1 MFMFC
6 VFLYEM
12 EEEASD
18 WFIQKLSP
26 SERASCS
33 GAEVLRWFES
43 SDVKLGFVLRN
54 KMCRTDVIPGF
65 WLMLVRINVLNLSP
79 SEVFT
84 GPPGPQESDQV
95 LFYRHRSQVCPGP
108 GRTWCQTVARGP
120 ETAMGGETCSHKLGS
135 TSHLRLLLY
144 ILIPT
149 VTLLAA
155 LLLLILALTGIFG
168 NSLLV
173 FRPIADRNL
182 GYHGN
187 STTPSLAFE
196 VEIVTSSLQNRS
208 DSGISYR
215 GVSTPAATT
224 SAPTASSSQATPTQ
238 PYTEL
243 PDWLTSV
250 ASLSSTTW
258 PFSTIPTPDTGSCQL
273 IAEPQCH
280 MLPYNQTWLSSS
292 ATVVKSSE
300 VDMLLRRIMGICVLL
315 WHPTLTFCCVC
326 VCVCAYMRRRV
337 VLPCVSF
344 CQAARE
350 GCEPVLQMFNAS
362 WPDFLRCS
370 QFSNVT
376 SALSSPSSPT
386 ATAGPAPS
394 TCYMPRQI
402 KGKPSVCGGK
412 DHFLCTTGIC
422 IPQKLVCNG
431 YNDCDDWSDETH
443 CVCSDSEF
451 RCNTGRCLS
460 PALVCDGYDDC
471 GDLSDELS
479 CVCDLAREHRCGD
492 GRCVSRDW
500 LCDGDHDCLDK
511 SDELNCS
518 CKSQG
523 LLECRNGQCV
533 PSAFRCD
540 GEDDCKDGSDEE
552 HCSREQTQG
561 VCVPGQPSC
570 ISASCPSACVGGSTA
585 CDPRNS
591 NSSCTRC
598 EPISLE
604 LCMNLPYNL
613 TRYPN
618 YLGHQSQRE
627 SSVSWE
633 SSLFPALVQ
642 TGCYQYLMFYA
653 CTLLVPKCD
662 PVSLQRVPPCRSL
675 CRTAKEKCE
684 SVLGIVGLQW
694 PDDSDCSQF
703 PEEGGNATCLL
714 PEPGVDECSP
724 SHFKCGSGRCVLA
737 SRRCDGHLD
746 CDDNSDEDD
755 CGCSERALWE
765 CPGSKVCIKAS
776 MICDGFPDCPLLV
789 DEANCSVCRDNE
801 LSCNNHQCVHRTLW
815 CDGKRHC
822 SDSSDEW
829 NCVSL
834 ADRSDS
840 VLTVFR
846 TAAEYQVCAD
856 EWNHELS
863 HLTCSQLGLGVPSSV
878 SMVPDQPGVPGRRR
892 WLHVHPEW
900 NLRNGSALQARLEK
914 RGHACHSRRRVSV
927 QCSRE
932 ECGLRPAVGIYPHRK
947 KRILGGRVSRRGAW
961 PWQCSLQSGQSGH
974 VCGCVLIARRW
985 ALTVAHCFEGRESA
999 DLWRVVLGLNN
1010 LDHPGV
1016 HSQSRGVRSIIVHPR
1031 YNRAVV
1037 DYDIS
1042 VVQLDSEVEE
1052 TALVRPVCLPQP
1064 GQLPSPDSY
1073 CYITGWGHM
1082 GNRSESTRLPTP
1094 ASGGSDRHFN
1104 ICSERNMM
1112 LDRRYLL
1119 VLYSSFKHVFPV
1131 AVKYGDSGGPLVCEE
1146 VGGHW
1151 TLFGLTSW
1159 GSVCFSKVLGP
1170 GVYSNVTHFTPWIQQ
1185 QIYIHTYLTD

>member
-1 MFMFC
+1 M
-6 VFLYEM
+6 
-12 EEEASD
+12 
-18 WFIQKLSP
+18 LSARRETCP
-26 SERASCS
+26 RVTFS
-33 GAEVLRWFES
+33 GA
-43 SDVKLGFVLRN
+43 G
-54 KMCRTDVIPGF
+54 
-65 WLMLVRINVLNLSP
+65 
-79 SEVFT
+79 
-84 GPPGPQESDQV
+84 
-95 LFYRHRSQVCPGP
+95 
-108 GRTWCQTVARGP
+108 TVTAPARGP
-120 ETAMGGETCSHKLGS
+120 EVGMGGEACPHKLGS
-135 TSHLRLLLY
+135 TNHLRLLLY

-149 VTLLAA
+149 MSLLAG
-155 LLLLILALTGIFG
+155 LLLLVLALTGIFG
-168 NSLLV
+168 SGLLDSSPLPSPE
-173 FRPIADRNL
+173 PIADSDP
-182 GYHGN
+182 GYHSN
-187 STTPSLAFE
+187 STSPSPLFE
-196 VEIVTSSLQNRS
+196 TENVTASLHIDDDITYS
-208 DSGISYR
+208 A
-215 GVSTPAATT
+215 STPAATT
-224 SAPTASSSQATPTQ
+224 SLPSASSSQAPPAQTYTTP
-238 PYTEL
+238 
-243 PDWLTSV
+243 PDWLSSV
-250 ASLSSTTW
+250 TSLSTSWPISSTAA
-258 PFSTIPTPDTGSCQL
+258 PDSGSCQL
-273 IAEPQCH
+273 IVEPQCH

-292 ATVVKSSE
+292 VAVVKSSE
-300 VDMLLRRIMGICVLL
+300 VDMLLRFFSYLSRLSCYRHIMLFGCSLALPECIAADGT
-315 WHPTLTFCCVC
+315 HN
-326 VCVCAYMRRRV
+326 RRV
-337 VLPCVSF
+337 VLPCASF
-344 CQAARE
+344 CEAARE

-376 SALSSPSSPT
+376 FALSPPSTPSLPSSPSSPSFPSSSPM
-386 ATAGPAPS
+386 ATAVPAPPA
-394 TCYMPRQI
+394 CYTPRQI

-412 DHFLCTTGIC
+412 DHFLCATGIC

-443 CVCSDSEF
+443 CVCTDGEF
-451 RCNTGRCLS
+451 RCSTGRCLS

-479 CVCDLAREHRCGD
+479 CVCNPAREHRCGD

-523 LLECRNGQCV
+523 LLECRNGHCI

-552 HCSREQTQG
+552 QCSREQTQG
-561 VCVPGQPSC
+561 VCPPGQPSC
-570 ISASCPSACVGGSTA
+570 ISTSCPSVCGVGSAA
-585 CDPRNS
+585 CDPRTN
-591 NSSCTRC
+591 NNNNCTRC

-613 TRYPN
+613 TSYPN
-618 YLGHQSQRE
+618 YLGHLSQRE

-662 PVSLQRVPPCRSL
+662 PVTLQRVPPCRSL
-675 CRTAKEKCE
+675 CRNAKEKCE

-694 PDDSDCSQF
+694 PEDSDCSQF
-703 PEEGGNATCLL
+703 PEEGGNTTCLL
-714 PEPGVDECSP
+714 PEDGVDECSP
-724 SHFKCGSGRCVLA
+724 SHFKCRSGRCVLA
-737 SRRCDGHLD
+737 TKRCDGHLD
-746 CDDNSDEDD
+746 CDDHSDEDN

-815 CDGKRHC
+815 CDGKKHC

-834 ADRSDS
+834 SDRSGS

-863 HLTCSQLGLGVPSSV
+863 KLTCNQLGLGVPSSV
-878 SMVPDQPGVPGRRR
+878 SMVTDHPGVPGRRR

-900 NLRNGSALQARLEK
+900 SQRNGSALQARLEK
-914 RGHACHSRRRVSV
+914 RSHACHSRRRVSV
-927 QCSRE
+927 LCTRE
-932 ECGLRPAVGIYPHRK
+932 ECGLRPAVSIHPHRK

-999 DLWRVVLGLNN
+999 DLWKVVLGLNN

-1042 VVQLDSEVEE
+1042 VVQLDSEIEE
-1052 TALVRPVCLPQP
+1052 TPFVRPVCLPEP
-1064 GQLPSPDSY
+1064 ARLPSPDSY

-1082 GNRSESTRLPTP
+1082 GNRMPFKLQEGEVRIISLSQCQSYFDMKTITP
-1094 ASGGSDRHFN
+1094 R
-1104 ICSERNMM
+1104 M
-1112 LDRRYLL
+1112 LCAGYDAGT
-1119 VLYSSFKHVFPV
+1119 VDSCM
-1131 AVKYGDSGGPLVCEE
+1131 GDSGGPLVCEE
-1146 VGGHW
+1146 DGGHW

>member
-1 MFMFC
+1 M
-6 VFLYEM
+6 
-12 EEEASD
+12 
-18 WFIQKLSP
+18 LSARLETCP
-26 SERASCS
+26 RVTFS
-33 GAEVLRWFES
+33 GAA
-43 SDVKLGFVLRN
+43 
-54 KMCRTDVIPGF
+54 TAP
-65 WLMLVRINVLNLSP
+65 P
-79 SEVFT
+79 Q
-84 GPPGPQESDQV
+84 GPN
-95 LFYRHRSQVCPGP
+95 
-108 GRTWCQTVARGP
+108 A
-120 ETAMGGETCSHKLGS
+120 GGEACPHKLGS
-135 TSHLRLLLY
+135 TNHLRLLLY
-144 ILIPT
+144 VLIPS
-149 VTLLAA
+149 VSV
-155 LLLLILALTGIFG
+155 LLLILLLTGIFSS
-168 NSLLV
+168 SLLSSSTPLPSPG
-173 FRPIADRNL
+173 PIADSDP

-187 STTPSLAFE
+187 STSPSSFPERANA
-196 VEIVTSSLQNRS
+196 TNSSRKELSDDVIAWNRS
-208 DSGISYR
+208 TGTTAA
-215 GVSTPAATT
+215 STSPAG
-224 SAPTASSSQATPTQ
+224 PASSASQATPTR
-238 PYTEL
+238 PLTKH

-250 ASLSSTTW
+250 TSLSSAW
-258 PFSTIPTPDTGSCQL
+258 PTGSTSAPDSGSCQL
-273 IAEPQCH
+273 ITEPQCH

-292 ATVVKSSE
+292 VAVVKSSE
-300 VDMLLRRIMGICVLL
+300 VDMLIRFFGYLSRLSCYRHIMLFGCSLAL
-315 WHPTLTFCCVC
+315 PECTAADATHS
-326 VCVCAYMRRRV
+326 RRV
-337 VLPCVSF
+337 VLPCASF
-344 CQAARE
+344 CEAARE

-362 WPDFLRCS
+362 WPEFLRCS
-370 QFSNVT
+370 RFST
-376 SALSSPSSPT
+376 APFSSPSSPT
-386 ATAGPAPS
+386 ATAGPALH
-394 TCYMPRQI
+394 CYTPRQI
-402 KGKPSVCGGK
+402 IGKPSVCGGK
-412 DHFLCTTGIC
+412 HPFLCATGVC
-422 IPQKLVCNG
+422 VPQKLVCNG

-443 CVCSDSEF
+443 CVCTDAEF
-451 RCNTGRCLS
+451 RCSTGRCLS
-460 PALVCDGYDDC
+460 PAVVCDGYDDC

-479 CVCDLAREHRCGD
+479 CVCNLAREHRCGD

-561 VCVPGQPSC
+561 VCAPGQPSC
-570 ISASCPSACVGGSTA
+570 ISPSCPSVCVGGGAS
-585 CDPRNS
+585 CDPRANNNCS
-591 NSSCTRC
+591 ESSLCCKNQTRC

-613 TRYPN
+613 TSYPN
-618 YLGHQSQRE
+618 YLGHLSQRE

-675 CRTAKEKCE
+675 CRHSKEKCE

-694 PDDSDCSQF
+694 PEDSDCSQF
-703 PEEGGNATCLL
+703 PEEGGNTTCLL
-714 PEPGVDECSP
+714 PEDGVDECSP
-724 SHFKCGSGRCVLA
+724 SHFKCRSGRCVLA
-737 SRRCDGHLD
+737 TKRCDGHLD
-746 CDDNSDEDD
+746 CDDHSDEDN

-789 DEANCSVCRDNE
+789 DESNCSVCRDNE
-801 LSCNNHQCVHRTLW
+801 VSCNNHQCVHRTLW

-834 ADRSDS
+834 SDGSGS

-856 EWNHELS
+856 EWNHALS
-863 HLTCSQLGLGVPSSV
+863 ELTCDQLGLGVPASV
-878 SMVPDQPGVPGRRR
+878 SMVPDPPSVPGRRR

-900 NLRNGSALQARLEK
+900 SLRNGSALQARLEK
-914 RGHACHSRRRVSV
+914 RSHACHSRRRVSLL
-927 QCSRE
+927 CSRG
-932 ECGLRPAVGIYPHRK
+932 ECGQRPSLGVFPHRN

-974 VCGCVLIARRW
+974 VCGCVLVARRW
-985 ALTVAHCFEGRESA
+985 ALTVAHCFEGRERA
-999 DLWRVVLGLNN
+999 ELWKVVLGLNN
-1010 LDHPGV
+1010 LDHPGGN
-1016 HSQSRGVRSIIVHPR
+1016 SQSRGVRSIIVHPR

-1042 VVQLDSEVEE
+1042 VVQLDSEIEE
-1052 TALVRPVCLPQP
+1052 TPFVRPVCLPEP
-1064 GQLPSPDSY
+1064 DRLPSPDSY

-1082 GNRSESTRLPTP
+1082 GNRMPFKLQEGEVRIISLSQCQSYFDMKTITP
-1094 ASGGSDRHFN
+1094 R
-1104 ICSERNMM
+1104 M
-1112 LDRRYLL
+1112 LCAGYDAGT
-1119 VLYSSFKHVFPV
+1119 VDSCM
-1131 AVKYGDSGGPLVCEE
+1131 GDSGGPLVCEE
-1146 VGGHW
+1146 DSGRW

-1170 GVYSNVTHFTPWIQQ
+1170 GVYSNVSHFTAWIQQ
-1185 QIYIHTYLTD
+1185 QIYVHTYLTD

>member
-1 MFMFC
+1 MTRC
-6 VFLYEM
+6 V
-12 EEEASD
+12 
-18 WFIQKLSP
+18 
-26 SERASCS
+26 
-33 GAEVLRWFES
+33 
-43 SDVKLGFVLRN
+43 
-54 KMCRTDVIPGF
+54 
-65 WLMLVRINVLNLSP
+65 
-79 SEVFT
+79 
-84 GPPGPQESDQV
+84 
-95 LFYRHRSQVCPGP
+95 
-108 GRTWCQTVARGP
+108 
-120 ETAMGGETCSHKLGS
+120 
-135 TSHLRLLLY
+135 
-144 ILIPT
+144 
-149 VTLLAA
+149 
-155 LLLLILALTGIFG
+155 
-168 NSLLV
+168 
-173 FRPIADRNL
+173 
-182 GYHGN
+182 
-187 STTPSLAFE
+187 
-196 VEIVTSSLQNRS
+196 
-208 DSGISYR
+208 
-215 GVSTPAATT
+215 
-224 SAPTASSSQATPTQ
+224 SA
-238 PYTEL
+238 
-243 PDWLTSV
+243 
-250 ASLSSTTW
+250 
-258 PFSTIPTPDTGSCQL
+258 GSCQL

-300 VDMLLRRIMGICVLL
+300 VDMLAHTPAQRQWLQLCLTSHRRIMGICVLL

-370 QFSNVT
+370 QFT
-376 SALSSPSSPT
+376 
-386 ATAGPAPS
+386 TAG
-394 TCYMPRQI
+394 
-402 KGKPSVCGGK
+402 KPCEYTHK
-412 DHFLCTTGIC
+412 HDHFLCTTGIC

-552 HCSREQTQG
+552 HCSREQSET
-561 VCVPGQPSC
+561 P
-570 ISASCPSACVGGSTA
+570 ISCVGGSTA

-591 NSSCTRC
+591 NSSSRC

-900 NLRNGSALQARLEK
+900 NLRNGCSL
-914 RGHACHSRRRVSV
+914 SVSLT
-927 QCSRE
+927 

-1042 VVQLDSEVEE
+1042 VVQLDSE

-1094 ASGGSDRHFN
+1094 
-1104 ICSERNMM
+1104 
-1112 LDRRYLL
+1112 
-1119 VLYSSFKHVFPV
+1119 
-1131 AVKYGDSGGPLVCEE
+1131 GDSGGPLVCEE

>member
-1 MFMFC
+1 MLEGLF
-6 VFLYEM
+6 VWQVRDLDLAEVQ
-12 EEEASD
+12 D
-18 WFIQKLSP
+18 T
-26 SERASCS
+26 CS
-33 GAEVLRWFES
+33 GH
-43 SDVKLGFVLRN
+43 
-54 KMCRTDVIPGF
+54 IPSA
-65 WLMLVRINVLNLSP
+65 LDRHSAATLS
-79 SEVFT
+79 
-84 GPPGPQESDQV
+84 
-95 LFYRHRSQVCPGP
+95 
-108 GRTWCQTVARGP
+108 
-120 ETAMGGETCSHKLGS
+120 
-135 TSHLRLLLY
+135 
-144 ILIPT
+144 
-149 VTLLAA
+149 
-155 LLLLILALTGIFG
+155 GIFG
-168 NSLLV
+168 SGLLDSSPLPSPE
-173 FRPIADRNL
+173 PIADSDP
-182 GYHGN
+182 GYHSN
-187 STTPSLAFE
+187 STSPSPFFE
-196 VEIVTSSLQNRS
+196 TENVTASLHIDDDMTYS
-208 DSGISYR
+208 A
-215 GVSTPAATT
+215 STPAATT
-224 SAPTASSSQATPTQ
+224 SLPPASSSQAPPTQ
-238 PYTEL
+238 TYTTP
-243 PDWLTSV
+243 PDWLSSV
-250 ASLSSTTW
+250 TSLSTSWPISSTAA
-258 PFSTIPTPDTGSCQL
+258 PDSGSCQL
-273 IAEPQCH
+273 IVEPQCH

-292 ATVVKSSE
+292 VAVVKSSE
-300 VDMLLRRIMGICVLL
+300 VDMLLRFFSYLSRLSCYRHIMLFGCSLALPECIAAEGT
-315 WHPTLTFCCVC
+315 HN
-326 VCVCAYMRRRV
+326 RRV
-337 VLPCVSF
+337 VLPCASF
-344 CQAARE
+344 CEAARE

-376 SALSSPSSPT
+376 FASSPPSTPSLPSSPSSPSSPSFPSSSPM
-386 ATAGPAPS
+386 ATAVPAPPA
-394 TCYMPRQI
+394 CYTPRQI

-412 DHFLCTTGIC
+412 DHFLCATGIC

-443 CVCSDSEF
+443 CVCTDGEF
-451 RCNTGRCLS
+451 RCSTGRCLS

-479 CVCDLAREHRCGD
+479 CVCDPAREHRCGD

-523 LLECRNGQCV
+523 LLECRNGHCI

-552 HCSREQTQG
+552 QCSREQTQG
-561 VCVPGQPSC
+561 VCPPGQPSC
-570 ISASCPSACVGGSTA
+570 ISTSCPSVCGVGGAA
-585 CDPRNS
+585 CDPRTN
-591 NSSCTRC
+591 NNNNCTRC

-613 TRYPN
+613 TSYPN
-618 YLGHQSQRE
+618 YLGHLSQRE

-675 CRTAKEKCE
+675 CRNAKEKCE

-694 PDDSDCSQF
+694 PEDSDCSQF
-703 PEEGGNATCLL
+703 PEEGGNTTCLL
-714 PEPGVDECSP
+714 PEDGVDECSP
-724 SHFKCGSGRCVLA
+724 SHFKCRSGRCVLA
-737 SRRCDGHLD
+737 TKRCDGHLD
-746 CDDNSDEDD
+746 CDDHSDEDN

-815 CDGKRHC
+815 CDGKKHC

-834 ADRSDS
+834 SDRSGS

-863 HLTCSQLGLGVPSSV
+863 KLTCNQLGLGVPSSV
-878 SMVPDQPGVPGRRR
+878 SMVTDHPGVPGRRR

-900 NLRNGSALQARLEK
+900 SQRNGSALQARLEK
-914 RGHACHSRRRVSV
+914 RSHACHSRRRVSV
-927 QCSRE
+927 LCTRE
-932 ECGLRPAVGIYPHRK
+932 ECGLRPAVSIHPHRK

-999 DLWRVVLGLNN
+999 DLWKVVLGLNN

-1042 VVQLDSEVEE
+1042 VVQLDSEIEE
-1052 TALVRPVCLPQP
+1052 TPFVRPVCLPEP
-1064 GQLPSPDSY
+1064 AQLPSPDSY

-1082 GNRSESTRLPTP
+1082 GNRMPFKLQEGEVRIISLSQCQSYFDMKTITP
-1094 ASGGSDRHFN
+1094 R
-1104 ICSERNMM
+1104 M
-1112 LDRRYLL
+1112 LCAGYDAGT
-1119 VLYSSFKHVFPV
+1119 VDSCM
-1131 AVKYGDSGGPLVCEE
+1131 GDSGGPLVCEE
-1146 VGGHW
+1146 DGGHW

>member
-1 MFMFC
+1 MSARLETCPRVTF
-6 VFLYEM
+6 
-12 EEEASD
+12 
-18 WFIQKLSP
+18 
-26 SERASCS
+26 S
-33 GAEVLRWFES
+33 GA
-43 SDVKLGFVLRN
+43 
-54 KMCRTDVIPGF
+54 
-65 WLMLVRINVLNLSP
+65 
-79 SEVFT
+79 
-84 GPPGPQESDQV
+84 GPA
-95 LFYRHRSQVCPGP
+95 
-108 GRTWCQTVARGP
+108 TAARGP
-120 ETAMGGETCSHKLGS
+120 EAAMGGDTCPHKLGS
-135 TSHLRLLLY
+135 TNHLRLLLY

-149 VTLLAA
+149 ISLLAG
-155 LLLLILALTGIFG
+155 LLLLGLSLSGMFG
-168 NSLLV
+168 SSLLDSSPLPSPEPV
-173 FRPIADRNL
+173 ADSDL

-187 STTPSLAFE
+187 STSPS
-196 VEIVTSSLQNRS
+196 SSSEGGGTTTLPRS
-208 DSGISYR
+208 DGHER
-215 GVSTPAATT
+215 STAAA
-224 SAPTASSSQATPTQ
+224 SAPPPDSSSTSQAPPTQ
-238 PYTEL
+238 PYTTP

-250 ASLSSTTW
+250 TSLSTTW
-258 PFSTIPTPDTGSCQL
+258 PTSTIPAAPDTGSCQL
-273 IAEPQCH
+273 IVEPQCH

-292 ATVVKSSE
+292 VAVVKSSE
-300 VDMLLRRIMGICVLL
+300 VDMLLRFFSYLSRLSCYRHIMLFGCSLALPECVSADGTHNRRVLL
-315 WHPTLTFCCVC
+315 P
-326 VCVCAYMRRRV
+326 CA
-337 VLPCVSF
+337 SF
-344 CQAARE
+344 CEAARD

-370 QFSNVT
+370 QFSNA
-376 SALSSPSSPT
+376 SSSPPSSPSASPA
-386 ATAGPAPS
+386 ATAAPAP
-394 TCYMPRQI
+394 TGCYTPRQI
-402 KGKPSVCGGK
+402 KGKSSVCGGK
-412 DHFLCTTGIC
+412 DHFLCATGIC
-422 IPQKLVCNG
+422 VPQKLVCNG

-443 CVCSDSEF
+443 CVCAEGTF
-451 RCNTGRCLS
+451 RCNTGRCL
-460 PALVCDGYDDC
+460 PPTLVCDGYDDC
-471 GDLSDELS
+471 GDLSDELN
-479 CVCDLAREHRCGD
+479 CVCDAAREHRCGD
-492 GRCVSRDW
+492 GRCVSSDW

-523 LLECRNGQCV
+523 LLECRNGQCI

-552 HCSREQTQG
+552 QCSRETTPA
-561 VCVPGQPSC
+561 VCPPGQPSC
-570 ISASCPSACVGGSTA
+570 VSTSCPAACGGAGAA

-591 NSSCTRC
+591 SACARC

-604 LCMNLPYNL
+604 LCMNLPYNH
-613 TRYPN
+613 TSYPN
-618 YLGHQSQRE
+618 FLGHQSQRE

-662 PVSLQRVPPCRSL
+662 PLTLQRVPPCRSL
-675 CRTAKEKCE
+675 CRAAKGKCE

-694 PDDSDCSQF
+694 PEDSDCSQF

-714 PEPGVDECSP
+714 PEAGVDECSP
-724 SHFKCGSGRCVLA
+724 SHFKCRSGRCVLA
-737 SRRCDGHLD
+737 SKRCDGHLD
-746 CDDNSDEDD
+746 CDDHSDEDN
-755 CGCSERALWE
+755 CSCSERALWE

-801 LSCNNHQCVHRTLW
+801 LACNNHQCVHRTLW
-815 CDGKRHC
+815 CDGRKHC
-822 SDSSDEW
+822 ADSSDEW
-829 NCVSL
+829 DCVSL
-834 ADRSDS
+834 SDQSGS

-863 HLTCSQLGLGVPSSV
+863 KLTCSQLGLGVPSSV
-878 SMVPDQPGVPGRRR
+878 SMVADQPGVPGRRR

-900 NLRNGSALQARLEK
+900 SLRNGSALQARLEK
-914 RGHACHSRRRVSV
+914 RSHACHSRRRVSV
-927 QCSRE
+927 LCARE
-932 ECGLRPAVGIYPHRK
+932 ECGLRPAAGVYPHRK

-974 VCGCVLIARRW
+974 VCGCVLIGRRW

-999 DLWRVVLGLNN
+999 DLWQVVLGLNN

-1052 TALVRPVCLPQP
+1052 TEFVRPVCLPE
-1064 GQLPSPDSY
+1064 LDRLAAADAY

-1082 GNRSESTRLPTP
+1082 GNRMPFKLQEGEVRIISLSQCQSYFDMKTITP
-1094 ASGGSDRHFN
+1094 R
-1104 ICSERNMM
+1104 M
-1112 LDRRYLL
+1112 LCAGYDAGT
-1119 VLYSSFKHVFPV
+1119 VDSCM
-1131 AVKYGDSGGPLVCEE
+1131 GDSGGPLVCEE
-1146 VGGHW
+1146 DDGRW